1 MGLPPAATEDSHI
14 RYKIAQELAN
24 LASPSFGQE
33 SVLTGSAS
41 RGVADKYSDIE
52 MMFYVDALPAQEDRE
67 TWLRFAGASDIV
79 FDTESPGDSEV
90 WAAFYISDISVEAG
104 WRVITEH
111 EKDIDAIVAGK
122 VVAHGLLTLAWI
134 MTHAVSLRSIGHLP
148 RWQQKLSHYPEMLP
162 PKIIDSINEYW
173 IVPQGF
179 AIRWAL
185 LAREEPMAFTHRLL
199 GEMQFVLR
207 ILFAINHQ
215 WEPDWKWLRSEVQSL
230 TIKPERLIERIHD
243 IFTMAQNEQTVA
255 QVLMLIRDT
264 LKLVPAQ
271 YNVARALENVEE
283 SLYLHGYAIS

>member
-1 MGLPPAATEDSHI
+1 MGLPPDATEDSHI

-24 LASPSFGQE
+24 LAPPSFDQE

-52 MMFYVDALPAQEDRE
+52 MMFYVDALPAREDRE
-67 TWLRFAGASDIV
+67 AWLLFAGASDIV

-90 WAAFYISDISVEAG
+90 WATFYISDVAVEAG

-111 EKDIDAIVAGK
+111 EKDIDAIVASK
-122 VVAHGLLTLAWI
+122 VVVHGPLTLAWI
-134 MTHAVSLRSIGHLP
+134 TTHAVSLRSIGHLP
-148 RWQQKLSHYPEMLP
+148 RWQQKLAHYPETLP

-185 LAREEPMAFTHRLL
+185 LAREEPMALTHRLL
-199 GEMQFVLR
+199 GEMQFALR

-215 WEPDWKWLRSEVQSL
+215 WEPDWKWLRSEVQRL

-243 IFTMAQNEQTVA
+243 IFTIAQNEQTVA

-264 LKLVPAQ
+264 LKLVPSQ
-271 YNVARALENVEE
+271 YNVARALANVEE
-283 SLYLHGYAIS
+283 SLYLHGY